1 MAELS
6 DIQNQTIQDEIEEY
20 LERADEIE
28 RFTEL
33 FARVKPAMQDIAAA
47 IIEGDDDEV
56 DALTAKA
63 LENGI
68 DAIEIMDDGLIAGMG
83 IVGIKF
89 RENFVF
95 VPEVLSCAR
104 AMRAGMAHIEPI
116 LSASGIESQG
126 KVIMGT
132 VKGDLHDIGK
142 NLVVLLLE
150 SSGFEVINIGE
161 NVDPQQFVEKAR
173 KLNADVVGMSS
184 LLTTGDPHIKSTIEA
199 FKDSDLAGK
208 VKLLCGGAAVTK
220 KFAVD
225 ECGADAYATD
235 AVDAV
240 RVVKQ
245 LLAIAA

>member
-1 MAELS
+1 MVDLQAIK
-6 DIQNQTIQDEIEEY
+6 DAVNKGK
-20 LERADEIE
+20 R
-28 RFTEL
+28 
-33 FARVKPAMQDIAAA
+33 KDIAGLVQAA
-47 IIEGDDDEV
+47 LDAGTDPQVIINDYMVEAMKEV
-56 DALTAKA
+56 GARFEAKK
-63 LENGI
+63 I
-68 DAIEIMDDGLIAGMG
+68 
-83 IVGIKF
+83 
-89 RENFVF
+89 F
-95 VPEVLSCAR
+95 VPEMMMSAR
-104 AMRAGMAHIEPI
+104 TMQAGVEVIKPLITGGNEVKK
-116 LSASGIESQG
+116 LGI
-126 KVIMGT
+126 VVMGT
-132 VKGDLHDIGK
+132 VFGDLHDIGK

>member
-1 MAELS
+1 MADLQAIK
-6 DIQNQTIQDEIEEY
+6 DAVNKGK
-20 LERADEIE
+20 R
-28 RFTEL
+28 
-33 FARVKPAMQDIAAA
+33 KDIAGLVQAA
-47 IIEGDDDEV
+47 LDAGTNPQVIINDYMVEAMKEV
-56 DALTAKA
+56 GARFEAKK
-63 LENGI
+63 I
-68 DAIEIMDDGLIAGMG
+68 
-83 IVGIKF
+83 
-89 RENFVF
+89 F
-95 VPEVLSCAR
+95 VPEMMMSAR
-104 AMRAGMAHIEPI
+104 TMQAGVEVIKPLITGGNEVKK
-116 LSASGIESQG
+116 LGI
-126 KVIMGT
+126 VVMGT
-132 VKGDLHDIGK
+132 VFGDLHDIGK